1 MFPVLPGR
9 IYTNRSLVQKIHGRM
24 PIPTLTVEREYAD
37 AEVQH
42 ELSISDAEIQTLPEP
57 KPVVASF
64 SVQTEKTPISSML
77 IQTDPEPSPP
87 QKTVA
92 EMEVQTDETDSD
104 EASSSGQ
111 HEGEESMASSSS
123 TLLPPTPKPS
133 LGHPH
138 PHDLPPAYD
147 RSELD
152 FRIADAVKDLHPG
165 STRPNEI
172 LRRIGVSD
180 DALEE
185 WKALKAELGVECLII
200 DKLLED
206 SLKSGRPRPSAS
218 SALSSSASSSSSSSP
233 RKGRFYNIYNTYIYG
248 GETGGPGLLTSMILC
263 AGASAVAVVLM
274 GHLVNPQYHIPGGP
288 TYYDRAAWTSFNTM
302 QVSGE
307 GFSSESANAFWDL
320 VGRLSGNA
328 ARIVQGWPT

>member
-1 MFPVLPGR
+1 
-9 IYTNRSLVQKIHGRM
+9 M

-42 ELSISDAEIQTLPEP
+42 ELSTLDVEIQTLLEPEP
-57 KPVVASF
+57 VMTSL
-64 SVQTEKTPISSML
+64 SIQTEKAPISFTF

-87 QKTVA
+87 QKIFV
-92 EMEVQTDETDSD
+92 EMEIQTDEIDA
-104 EASSSGQ
+104 EASTSGQ

-133 LGHPH
+133 VEQLH
-138 PHDLPPAYD
+138 PHDLPPTYD

-152 FRIADAVKDLHPG
+152 FHVAEAVKDLHP
-165 STRPNEI
+165 SLPRSSEV
-172 LRRIGVSD
+172 LRRTGVSD

-185 WKALKAELGVECLII
+185 WKALKAELGIGCSVI
-200 DKLLED
+200 DKTLND
-206 SLKSGRPRPSAS
+206 SPKSGRPRPSPS
-218 SALSSSASSSSSSSP
+218 SAPSSSASSSSSSQS

-248 GETGGPGLLTSMILC
+248 GEAGGPGVLTNMVLC
-263 AGASAVAVVLM
+263 AGASAVAFVLM
-274 GHLVNPQYHIPGGP
+274 AHLGSPQYHIPGGP

-302 QVSGE
+302 QASGE
-307 GFSSESANAFWDL
+307 GFAADGTNAFWDL
-320 VGRLSGNA
+320 VGRLGGNA

>member
-1 MFPVLPGR
+1 
-9 IYTNRSLVQKIHGRM
+9 M
-24 PIPTLTVEREYAD
+24 PIPTLTVEREYTD

-42 ELSISDAEIQTLPEP
+42 ELSSSDVEIQTLPES
-57 KPVVASF
+57 KPIMASF
-64 SVQTEKTPISSML
+64 SIQTEQTPISSIL

-87 QKTVA
+87 LRILV
-92 EMEVQTDETDSD
+92 EMEVQTDETDVD

-111 HEGEESMASSSS
+111 TEGEESMASSSS

-133 LGHPH
+133 VEQLR

-152 FRIADAVKDLHPG
+152 FRIAEAVKDFHPG
-165 STRPNEI
+165 STWPNEV

-185 WKALKAELGVECLII
+185 WAALKAELGVGCSVI
-200 DKLLED
+200 DKILED
-206 SLKSGRPRPSAS
+206 SPKSGRPRPSTS
-218 SALSSSASSSSSSSP
+218 TSSSTPTSP
-233 RKGRFYNIYNTYIYG
+233 SARKGRFYNIYNTYIYG
-248 GETGGPGLLTSMILC
+248 GDSGGPGVLTNMILC
-263 AGASAVAVVLM
+263 AGASAVAFVVM
-274 GHLVNPQYHIPGGP
+274 AHLGSPQYHVPGGP
-288 TYYDRAAWTSFNTM
+288 TYYDRAAWTSFNSM

-307 GFSSESANAFWDL
+307 GFSVDSTNAFWDL

>member
-1 MFPVLPGR
+1 LRGS
-9 IYTNRSLVQKIHGRM
+9 T
-24 PIPTLTVEREYAD
+24 PTLRFNTNCP
-37 AEVQH
+37 
-42 ELSISDAEIQTLPEP
+42 LSDVEIQTLPEP
-57 KPVVASF
+57 KPVMASF
-64 SVQTEKTPISSML
+64 SVQTEETPISSIL
-77 IQTDPEPSPP
+77 VQTDPEPSPP
-87 QKTVA
+87 QKIVV
-92 EMEVQTDETDSD
+92 EMEVQTDEIDAD

-133 LGHPH
+133 VEQLH

-152 FRIADAVKDLHPG
+152 FRIAEAIKDLHPG
-165 STRPNEI
+165 STRPNEM
-172 LRRIGVSD
+172 LRRIGVSE

-185 WKALKAELGVECLII
+185 WKALKTELGVGCSII
-200 DKLLED
+200 DKVLQEVP
-206 SLKSGRPRPSAS
+206 KSGRPRPSTS
-218 SALSSSASSSSSSSP
+218 STLSSSTSSS

-248 GETGGPGLLTSMILC
+248 GETGGPGVLTNMVLC
-263 AGASAVAVVLM
+263 AGASAVAFVLM
-274 GHLVNPQYHIPGGP
+274 AHLGNPQYHIPGGP

-307 GFSSESANAFWDL
+307 GFAADGTNAFWDL

>member
-1 MFPVLPGR
+1 
-9 IYTNRSLVQKIHGRM
+9 M

-37 AEVQH
+37 AEVQY
-42 ELSISDAEIQTLPEP
+42 ELSTLDVEIQTFPEP
-57 KPVVASF
+57 KPATVSLPT
-64 SVQTEKTPISSML
+64 QTEETPISSIL

-87 QKTVA
+87 QKILV
-92 EMEVQTDETDSD
+92 EMEVQTDEIDID
-104 EASSSGQ
+104 EASSSGH

-133 LGHPH
+133 VEQLH
-138 PHDLPPAYD
+138 PHDLPPTYD

-152 FRIADAVKDLHPG
+152 FRVAEAIKDLHPG

-172 LRRIGVSD
+172 LGRIGVSE

-185 WKALKAELGVECLII
+185 WKALKAELGVECLVIEKVLQEI
-200 DKLLED
+200 P
-206 SLKSGRPRPSAS
+206 KSGRPRPSAS
-218 SALSSSASSSSSSSP
+218 PDLSATSSSP
-233 RKGRFYNIYNTYIYG
+233 SSPSRKGRFYNIYNTYIYG
-248 GETGGPGLLTSMILC
+248 GEAGGPGVLTNMILC
-263 AGASAVAVVLM
+263 AGASAVAFMLM
-274 GHLVNPQYHIPGGP
+274 THLGNPQYHIPGGP

-307 GFSSESANAFWDL
+307 GFATDGTTAFWDL

>member
-1 MFPVLPGR
+1 
-9 IYTNRSLVQKIHGRM
+9 M

-42 ELSISDAEIQTLPEP
+42 DLPTLDVEIQTLPEP
-57 KPVVASF
+57 KPVMAPC
-64 SVQTEKTPISSML
+64 SVQTEETPISSTF

-87 QKTVA
+87 QKIVVA
-92 EMEVQTDETDSD
+92 MGVQTDEIEAD
-104 EASSSGQ
+104 ETSFSGH

-133 LGHPH
+133 VDQLH
-138 PHDLPPAYD
+138 PHDLPPTYD
-147 RSELD
+147 HSELD
-152 FRIADAVKDLHPG
+152 FHIAEAIKDLHPG
-165 STRPNEI
+165 STRPNEM
-172 LRRIGVSD
+172 LRRIGVSE

-185 WKALKAELGVECLII
+185 WKALKAELGVGCSVI
-200 DKLLED
+200 DKVLQEIP
-206 SLKSGRPRPSAS
+206 KSGCPRPSTS
-218 SALSSSASSSSSSSP
+218 STLSSSTSSSSSSSS

-248 GETGGPGLLTSMILC
+248 GETGGPGVLTNMILC
-263 AGASAVAVVLM
+263 AGASAVAFVLM
-274 GHLVNPQYHIPGGP
+274 THLGNPQYHIPGGP

-302 QVSGE
+302 QASGE
-307 GFSSESANAFWDL
+307 GFATDGANAFWDL

>member
-1 MFPVLPGR
+1 
-9 IYTNRSLVQKIHGRM
+9 M

-42 ELSISDAEIQTLPEP
+42 ELSASDAEIQTLPEP
-57 KPVVASF
+57 KPIMASF
-64 SVQTEKTPISSML
+64 SVQTEEAPISSIS
-77 IQTDPEPSPP
+77 IQTDAVPSPP
-87 QKTVA
+87 LRILV
-92 EMEVQTDETDSD
+92 EMEVETDETDVD

-111 HEGEESMASSSS
+111 AEGEESMASSSS

-133 LGHPH
+133 VEQLR

-152 FRIADAVKDLHPG
+152 FRIAEAVKDFHPG
-165 STRPNEI
+165 STWPNEV

-180 DALEE
+180 DASEE
-185 WKALKAELGVECLII
+185 WTALKAELGVGCSII
-200 DKLLED
+200 DKILED
-206 SLKSGRPRPSAS
+206 SPKSGRPRPSTS
-218 SALSSSASSSSSSSP
+218 STSSSTSSSS

-248 GETGGPGLLTSMILC
+248 GEGGGPGVLTNMILC
-263 AGASAVAVVLM
+263 AGASAVAFVVM
-274 GHLVNPQYHIPGGP
+274 AHLGGPQYHIPGGP
-288 TYYDRAAWTSFNTM
+288 TYYDRAAWTSFNSM

-307 GFSSESANAFWDL
+307 GFSTDGTSAFWDL

>member
-1 MFPVLPGR
+1 
-9 IYTNRSLVQKIHGRM
+9 M

-42 ELSISDAEIQTLPEP
+42 ELTTLDVDIQTLLEP
-57 KPVVASF
+57 KPVMTPS
-64 SVQTEKTPISSML
+64 SVQTEETPISSVL
-77 IQTDPEPSPP
+77 VQTDPEPSAP
-87 QKTVA
+87 QKIVA
-92 EMEVQTDETDSD
+92 AMGVQTDEIDAD
-104 EASSSGQ
+104 ETSSSGH

-123 TLLPPTPKPS
+123 TLLPPTPRPS
-133 LGHPH
+133 VDQLH
-138 PHDLPPAYD
+138 PHDLPPTYD

-152 FRIADAVKDLHPG
+152 FRIAEAIKELHPG
-165 STRPNEI
+165 STRPNEV

-185 WKALKAELGVECLII
+185 WKALKAELGVECSVIGKVLQEIP
-200 DKLLED
+200 
-206 SLKSGRPRPSAS
+206 KSGRPRPSTS
-218 SALSSSASSSSSSSP
+218 SALSSSTSSSSSSLP

-248 GETGGPGLLTSMILC
+248 GETGGPGMLTNMILC
-263 AGASAVAVVLM
+263 AGASAAAFVLM
-274 GHLVNPQYHIPGGP
+274 AHVGNPQYHIPGGP

-302 QVSGE
+302 QASGE
-307 GFSSESANAFWDL
+307 GFAAGGTNAFWDL

>member
-1 MFPVLPGR
+1 
-9 IYTNRSLVQKIHGRM
+9 M

-42 ELSISDAEIQTLPEP
+42 EVSASDVEIQTLPEP
-57 KPVVASF
+57 KPIMESF
-64 SVQTEKTPISSML
+64 SIQTEQTLISSIS
-77 IQTDPEPSPP
+77 IQTDTEPSPP
-87 QKTVA
+87 LRILV
-92 EMEVQTDETDSD
+92 EMEVQTDETDVD

-111 HEGEESMASSSS
+111 AEGEESMASSSS
-123 TLLPPTPKPS
+123 TLLPPTPKPTVEQ
-133 LGHPH
+133 LR

-152 FRIADAVKDLHPG
+152 FRIAEAVKDFHPG
-165 STRPNEI
+165 STWPNEV

-185 WKALKAELGVECLII
+185 WKALKTELGVGCSII
-200 DKLLED
+200 DKILED
-206 SLKSGRPRPSAS
+206 SPKSGRPRPSTS
-218 SALSSSASSSSSSSP
+218 STISSSSGSSSSS

-248 GETGGPGLLTSMILC
+248 GEGGSPGVLTNMILC
-263 AGASAVAVVLM
+263 AGASAVAFVVM
-274 GHLVNPQYHIPGGP
+274 AHLGNHQYHVPGGP
-288 TYYDRAAWTSFNTM
+288 TYYDRAAWTSFNSM

-307 GFSSESANAFWDL
+307 GFSTDSTSAFWDL

>member
-1 MFPVLPGR
+1 
-9 IYTNRSLVQKIHGRM
+9 M

-42 ELSISDAEIQTLPEP
+42 DPSISDVEIQTFPEP
-57 KPVVASF
+57 KPVMKSF
-64 SVQTEKTPISSML
+64 FVQTEKTSISSIL
-77 IQTDPEPSPP
+77 IQTDPEPSPL
-87 QKTVA
+87 QKIVA
-92 EMEVQTDETDSD
+92 EMEVQTDDTDSD

-133 LGHPH
+133 VERPH
-138 PHDLPPAYD
+138 LHDLPPAYD

-152 FRIADAVKDLHPG
+152 FRIAEAVKDLHPG

-180 DALEE
+180 DAFEE
-185 WKALKAELGVECLII
+185 WKALKNELGVECMII
-200 DKLLED
+200 DNLLEGA
-206 SLKSGRPRPSAS
+206 LKSGRPRPSTTS
-218 SALSSSASSSSSSSP
+218 VPSSSSSSPPP

-248 GETGGPGLLTSMILC
+248 GETGGPGVLTNMVLC
-263 AGASAVAVVLM
+263 AGASAVAVMLM
-274 GHLVNPQYHIPGGP
+274 AHLGNPQYHVPGGP
-288 TYYDRAAWTSFNTM
+288 TYYDRAAWTSFNSM
-302 QVSGE
+302 QLNGE
-307 GFSSESANAFWDL
+307 GFATDGASAFWDL

>member
-1 MFPVLPGR
+1 
-9 IYTNRSLVQKIHGRM
+9 M
-24 PIPTLTVEREYAD
+24 PIPTLTVEREYTD

-42 ELSISDAEIQTLPEP
+42 ELSSSDVEIQTLPES
-57 KPVVASF
+57 KPIMASF
-64 SVQTEKTPISSML
+64 SIQTEQTPISSIL

-87 QKTVA
+87 LRILV
-92 EMEVQTDETDSD
+92 EMEVQTDETDVD

-111 HEGEESMASSSS
+111 TEGEESMASSSS

-133 LGHPH
+133 VEQLR

-152 FRIADAVKDLHPG
+152 FRIAEAVKDFHPG
-165 STRPNEI
+165 STWPNEV

-185 WKALKAELGVECLII
+185 WAALKAELGVGCSVI
-200 DKLLED
+200 DKILED
-206 SLKSGRPRPSAS
+206 SPKSGRPRPSTS
-218 SALSSSASSSSSSSP
+218 TSSSTATSP
-233 RKGRFYNIYNTYIYG
+233 SARKGRFYNIYNTYIYG
-248 GETGGPGLLTSMILC
+248 GDSGGPGVLTNMILC
-263 AGASAVAVVLM
+263 AGASAVAFVVM
-274 GHLVNPQYHIPGGP
+274 AHLGSPQYHVPGGP
-288 TYYDRAAWTSFNTM
+288 TYYDRAAWTSFNSM

-307 GFSSESANAFWDL
+307 GFSVDSTNAFWDL

>member
-1 MFPVLPGR
+1 
-9 IYTNRSLVQKIHGRM
+9 M

-42 ELSISDAEIQTLPEP
+42 ELPTLDIGVQTLPEP
-57 KPVVASF
+57 KPLVTSF
-64 SVQTEKTPISSML
+64 SVQTEETHVSSIL
-77 IQTDPEPSPP
+77 IQTDPEPSP
-87 QKTVA
+87 QRIFV
-92 EMEVQTDETDSD
+92 EMEVQTDESDID

-133 LGHPH
+133 AEQLH
-138 PHDLPPAYD
+138 PHDMPPTYD
-147 RSELD
+147 RSEVE
-152 FRIADAVKDLHPG
+152 FRLMELHPG
-165 STRPNEI
+165 SALPNEV
-172 LRRIGVSD
+172 LRSVGISD
-180 DALEE
+180 DAFEE
-185 WKALKAELGVECLII
+185 WRALKAELGVGCSVI
-200 DKLLED
+200 DKTLEGYP
-206 SLKSGRPRPSAS
+206 KSGRPRPTTS
-218 SALSSSASSSSSSSP
+218 STLSSSTSSNSSSSS

-248 GETGGPGLLTSMILC
+248 GESGGPGVLTNMVLC
-263 AGASAVAVVLM
+263 AGASAVAFVLM
-274 GHLVNPQYHIPGGP
+274 AHLGSPQYHVPGGP

-307 GFSSESANAFWDL
+307 GFAADGANAFWDL

>member
-1 MFPVLPGR
+1 M
-9 IYTNRSLVQKIHGRM
+9 S
-24 PIPTLTVEREYAD
+24 IPTMTIEREYAD

-42 ELSISDAEIQTLPEP
+42 ELSTLDVEIQAIPEP
-57 KPVVASF
+57 KPIMASF
-64 SVQTEKTPISSML
+64 SIQTEEALVSSIL
-77 IQTDPEPSPP
+77 IQTDPEPAPP
-87 QKTVA
+87 QKIVVD
-92 EMEVQTDETDSD
+92 MQVQTDEIDAD

-133 LGHPH
+133 VEQLH
-138 PHDLPPAYD
+138 PHDLPPTYD

-152 FRIADAVKDLHPG
+152 FRIAEAVKDLHPG
-165 STRPNEI
+165 STRPNEV
-172 LRRIGVSD
+172 LRRIGLSD

-185 WKALKAELGVECLII
+185 WRALKAELGVECAII
-200 DKLLED
+200 DKVLTE
-206 SLKSGRPRPSAS
+206 SPKSRRPRPSTS
-218 SALSSSASSSSSSSP
+218 SALSSSTSSSSSSSS

-248 GETGGPGLLTSMILC
+248 GETGGPGVLTNMILC
-263 AGASAVAVVLM
+263 AGASAVAFALM
-274 GHLVNPQYHIPGGP
+274 AHLGGPQYHIPGGP
-288 TYYDRAAWTSFNTM
+288 TYYDRAAWTSFNTL

-307 GFSSESANAFWDL
+307 GFAADGANAFWDL

>member
-1 MFPVLPGR
+1 M
-9 IYTNRSLVQKIHGRM
+9 S
-24 PIPTLTVEREYAD
+24 IPTMTVEREYAD

-42 ELSISDAEIQTLPEP
+42 EQSASDVEIQTLPEP

-64 SVQTEKTPISSML
+64 SVQTEQTLISSTS
-77 IQTDPEPSPP
+77 IQTDPGPSPP
-87 QKTVA
+87 QKVFV
-92 EMEVQTDETDSD
+92 EMEVQTDETDVD

-133 LGHPH
+133 VGPLHL
-138 PHDLPPAYD
+138 HDLPPAYD

-152 FRIADAVKDLHPG
+152 FRIAEAVKDLHPG
-165 STRPNEI
+165 STRPNEL

-185 WKALKAELGVECLII
+185 WKALKEELGVDCLII
-200 DKLLED
+200 DKVLEG
-206 SLKSGRPRPSAS
+206 SLKSGRPRPSTS
-218 SALSSSASSSSSSSP
+218 STLSSSSSSNSSSSS

-248 GETGGPGLLTSMILC
+248 GETGGPGVLTNMVLC
-263 AGASAVAVVLM
+263 AGASAVAFVLM
-274 GHLVNPQYHIPGGP
+274 THLGSPQYHIPGGP

-302 QVSGE
+302 QASGE
-307 GFSSESANAFWDL
+307 GFAADGTNAFWDL

>member
-1 MFPVLPGR
+1 
-9 IYTNRSLVQKIHGRM
+9 M
-24 PIPTLTVEREYAD
+24 PIPTLTIEREYAD
-37 AEVQH
+37 AQVQH
-42 ELSISDAEIQTLPEP
+42 ELSTWDVEIQTLPEP
-57 KPVVASF
+57 KPIMTSF
-64 SVQTEKTPISSML
+64 SIQTEQTHISSIL

-87 QKTVA
+87 LKIVV
-92 EMEVQTDETDSD
+92 EMEVQTDETDID
-104 EASSSGQ
+104 DASSSGQ

-133 LGHPH
+133 VEQLR

-152 FRIADAVKDLHPG
+152 FRIAEAVKDFHPG
-165 STRPNEI
+165 STWPNEL

-185 WKALKAELGVECLII
+185 WKALKTELGVGCSII
-200 DKLLED
+200 DKILEE
-206 SLKSGRPRPSAS
+206 SPKSGLPRPSAS
-218 SALSSSASSSSSSSP
+218 STSSSTSSNSSSSS

-248 GETGGPGLLTSMILC
+248 GENGGPGVLTNMVLC
-263 AGASAVAVVLM
+263 AGASAAAFVLM
-274 GHLVNPQYHIPGGP
+274 AHLGSPQYHVPGGP

-307 GFSSESANAFWDL
+307 GFAADGTSAFWDL

>member
-1 MFPVLPGR
+1 
-9 IYTNRSLVQKIHGRM
+9 M

-42 ELSISDAEIQTLPEP
+42 ELPTLNVETQTLPEP
-57 KPVVASF
+57 KPIMTRS
-64 SVQTEKTPISSML
+64 SVQTETPVSSIL
-77 IQTDPEPSPP
+77 VQTDPEPSPP
-87 QKTVA
+87 RRIVVA
-92 EMEVQTDETDSD
+92 MEVQTDEVDPD
-104 EASSSGQ
+104 ETSSSSH

-133 LGHPH
+133 VDQLHL
-138 PHDLPPAYD
+138 HDLPPTYD

-152 FRIADAVKDLHPG
+152 FHIAEAIKDLHPG

-172 LRRIGVSD
+172 LRTVGVSE

-185 WKALKAELGVECLII
+185 WKALRAELGVECLVI
-200 DKLLED
+200 DKVLEEVP
-206 SLKSGRPRPSAS
+206 KSGRPRPSTS
-218 SALSSSASSSSSSSP
+218 STLSSSTSSSSSSS

-248 GETGGPGLLTSMILC
+248 GETGGPGVLTNMVLC
-263 AGASAVAVVLM
+263 AGASAVAFVLM
-274 GHLVNPQYHIPGGP
+274 THLGNPQYHIPGGP
-288 TYYDRAAWTSFNTM
+288 TYYDRAAWTSFNSM
-302 QVSGE
+302 QASGE
-307 GFSSESANAFWDL
+307 GFAVDGTNAFWDL